1 MKEIKYLLG
10 NFKKELTLGPFFKLL
25 EAILELFIPLVMAS
39 MIDGG
44 IRQNNTPHIYLMGGT
59 LIGLSL
65 LGLVFALLCQY
76 SAAVASTGFS
86 QQLRSNL
93 FAHINELGFEELD
106 QISSNSLITRLTN
119 DVNQAET
126 ALAMFIR
133 LAVRAPFIIIGSAVM
148 ALLIDTTMSL
158 IFVVIIPLVSL
169 VLYLVMW
176 RAVPY
181 YSKRQKKLDEV
192 SLVTKENLEGARV
205 IRAFA
210 NTDKERERFEKS
222 ALEVQEIATHVGNL
236 SALLNPAIFMIL
248 NGAILAIL
256 HLGAVQV
263 NVGEL
268 TQGQVIAL
276 VSYTTQISLMLIVLA
291 NLIILFTRASASVKR
306 LAEIF
311 DVQPTMVEGSVSESS
326 QTSVPKIQFRNVSFR
341 YAGSDEMTLDSLN
354 FEISK
359 GTTFGIIGGTGAG
372 KSTLINLMPRFY
384 DATTGQILIDG
395 IDVKDYRFQDLRQK
409 FGIVAQ
415 QAVLFEGSIRHNL
428 TLAKTDA
435 TQEELDLAIDTAQA
449 RNVLEAKNGY
459 EAMLEQ
465 SGRNLSG
472 GQRQRLTIA
481 RALVGNPEI
490 LILDDASSALDYATD
505 AKLRASLA
513 NCQEDLT
520 ICIVSQ
526 RANSLKHADTII
538 VLDEG
543 QVAGIGTHET
553 LLATCTTYQ
562 EICASQEVA

>member
-1 MKEIKYLLG
+1 MNEIKHLLSQ
-10 NFKKELTLGPFFKLL
+10 FKKQLILGPFFKLL

-39 MIDGG
+39 MIDAG
-44 IRQNNTPHIYLMGGT
+44 IRVHNTRHVYLMGGL

-65 LGLVFALLCQY
+65 LGLGFALLCQY

-86 QQLRSNL
+86 QKLRSKL
-93 FAHINELGFEELD
+93 FAHINSFGYEELD
-106 QISSNSLITRLTN
+106 TVSANSLITRLTN
-119 DVNQAET
+119 DVNQAEA

-133 LAVRAPFIIIGSAVM
+133 LAVRAPFIIIGAAIM

-181 YSKRQKKLDEV
+181 YSKRQKKLDDV
-192 SLVTKENLEGARV
+192 SLITKENLEGVRV
-205 IRAFA
+205 IRAFS
-210 NTDKERERFEKS
+210 NTGKERARFEGAAS
-222 ALEVQEIATHVGNL
+222 EVQQIATHVGNL
-236 SALLNPAIFMIL
+236 SAVLNPAIFTIL

-256 HLGAVQV
+256 HIGAVQV

-291 NLIILFTRASASVKR
+291 NLIILFTRASASIKR
-306 LAEIF
+306 IAEIF
-311 DVQPTMVEGSVSESS
+311 EVKPKMAEGTISS
-326 QTSVPKIQFRNVSFR
+326 TAPNPVKIQFKNVSFR
-341 YAGSDEMTLDSLN
+341 YPDAEELALDALN
-354 FEISK
+354 FEILK
-359 GTTFGIIGGTGAG
+359 GMTFGIIGGTGSG
-372 KSTLINLMPRFY
+372 KSTLVNLMPRFY
-384 DATTGQILIDG
+384 DVTSGQILIDG
-395 IDVKDYRFQDLRQK
+395 IDVKEYAFTALRQK

-415 QAVLFEGSIRHNL
+415 QANLFEGSIRHNL
-428 TLAKTDA
+428 TLSNTEA
-435 TQEELDLAIDTAQA
+435 TLAELDLAVDTAQA

-465 SGRNLSG
+465 GGRNLSG

-490 LILDDASSALDYATD
+490 LILDDSSSALDYATD
-505 AKLRASLA
+505 AALRASLA
-513 NCQEDLT
+513 NYQEDLT

-526 RANSLKHADTII
+526 RANSIKHAQLII

-543 QVAGIGTHET
+543 QVAGIGTHES
-553 LLATCTTYQ
+553 LLERCAVYQ
-562 EICASQEVA
+562 EICASQEVS